1 MFSCLCF
8 QTSLADEC
16 KCSMPAQERLH
27 LQDCC
32 QGLFGLKSQGLVCV
46 SRGESSSKSRASCDP
61 TRLKLCAVIA
71 ETAIPKT
78 QNEIHQPQPPC
89 SLPALSWAA
98 GSWSHL
104 DGGERTSGC
113 PQVAWNQCQEAFILN
128 RALDHSL
135 DAVTSARDPPCK
147 EGVLEEFLLLRQ

>member
-1 MFSCLCF
+1 MQVFRASSGEAAFAGLLPGAVWPKISRTGLC
-8 QTSLADEC
+8 E
-16 KCSMPAQERLH
+16 
-27 LQDCC
+27 
-32 QGLFGLKSQGLVCV
+32 QGRIKQQ
-46 SRGESSSKSRASCDP
+46 KQRASCDP
-61 TRLKLCAVIA
+61 THLKLCAVIA

>member
-1 MFSCLCF
+1 MQVFRASSGEAAF
-8 QTSLADEC
+8 A
-16 KCSMPAQERLH
+16 
-27 LQDCC
+27 
-32 QGLFGLKSQGLVCV
+32 GLLPGAVWPKISRTVCV
-46 SRGESSSKSRASCDP
+46 SRGGSSSKSRASCDP

-104 DGGERTSGC
+104 DRGERTSGC
-113 PQVAWNQCQEAFILN
+113 PQVARNQCQDAFIQN

-147 EGVLEEFLLLRQ
+147 EGVLEEKLRQ